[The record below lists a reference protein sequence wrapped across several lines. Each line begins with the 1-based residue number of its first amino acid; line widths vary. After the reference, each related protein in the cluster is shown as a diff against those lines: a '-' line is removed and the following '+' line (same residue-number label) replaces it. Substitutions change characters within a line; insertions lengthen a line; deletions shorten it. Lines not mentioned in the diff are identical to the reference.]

1 MHSSQNNPTIGFKD
15 YFSYAELAQDAAI
28 LQKLIRCYRTIF
40 SEDDTW
46 CEDYSE
52 QEIHQKLRDELC
64 GNCAL
69 RLCLTQLDVVG
80 FCWVQHLDANAIYQ
94 HIGAIKYFQ
103 HHDTQEFDLRN
114 VLKNKIDHS
123 ATYIH
128 DLGIAKA
135 YRSTIALDQLIVPVL
150 QYSFEQS
157 NSRTLAFWSL
167 EETCISHLAQ
177 KAYLTPFL
185 KLKNMVFFCDDVKE
199 AFIPRLTA

>member
-1 MHSSQNNPTIGFKD
+1 MHSSQNNPAIYFKD
-15 YFSYAELAQDAAI
+15 YFSYAELAQDAAV
-28 LQKLIRCYRTIF
+28 LQKLIRCYSTIF

-52 QEIHQKLRDELC
+52 QEVNQKLHAELR

-69 RLCLTQLDVVG
+69 RLCLTPLDVVG
-80 FCWVQHLDANAIYQ
+80 FCWVQHLGVNAIYQ
-94 HIGAIKYFQ
+94 HISTIKYFRDN
-103 HHDTQEFDLRN
+103 DTQEFDLRSA
-114 VLKNKIDHS
+114 LKNKIDRS

-135 YRSTIALDQLIVPVL
+135 YRTTIALDQLIVPVL

-185 KLKNMVFFCDDVKE
+185 KLKNMVFFCDDVTE